1 MLLGVL
7 IFPRSA
13 GYLFRAFLCLAAA
26 FVGVEAL
33 GLFSTPHARKRTELA
48 SMALGASAMGCLA
61 GATGGAG
68 SPLLSLLVAPVF
80 LYGLGSGGAAASGAA
95 VVSITVLAVLSAVA
109 VADGTAARI
118 LLGPAAVAGVV
129 WLAAR
134 AVATSTR
141 SANARSEELLRL
153 AQRDPLTG
161 LLNRRSLY
169 QVVDRLVAE
178 GKEFAVVMVDLDGF
192 KRVNDEHGHLFG
204 DRVLQRVAEAMQRAV
219 RREDAIARYGG
230 DEFAIV
236 VPGGRGNGELVMRRL
251 REAVESAA
259 REAGVQTGLSCG
271 VAAWPGD
278 GATLEELLHAADRML
293 YTAKQVGKNG
303 LPEAPACT

>member
-1 MLLGVL
+1 
-7 IFPRSA
+7 
-13 GYLFRAFLCLAAA
+13 
-26 FVGVEAL
+26 
-33 GLFSTPHARKRTELA
+33 
-48 SMALGASAMGCLA
+48 
-61 GATGGAG
+61 
-68 SPLLSLLVAPVF
+68 
-80 LYGLGSGGAAASGAA
+80 
-95 VVSITVLAVLSAVA
+95 
-109 VADGTAARI
+109 
-118 LLGPAAVAGVV
+118 
-129 WLAAR
+129 
-134 AVATSTR
+134 
-141 SANARSEELLRL
+141 
-153 AQRDPLTG
+153 
-161 LLNRRSLY
+161 
-169 QVVDRLVAE
+169 
-178 GKEFAVVMVDLDGF
+178 VDLDGF

-259 REAGVQTGLSCG
+259 REAGVETGLSCG